1 MTRYI
6 FLLLLSTISF
16 ISSAQKNTP
25 VKGRVFDADTQHT
38 VPGATIVMIN
48 QKDSLDRRGTITD
61 DKGDF
66 LIKVKPGDYQLSI
79 SFIGYKKIQKTI
91 HIDKDALDIGLF
103 KLIENKKMLGEVN
116 IVETLPPTKQKGD
129 TTLFNP
135 DAFKVNPDATAEELI
150 SKMPGFYSIN
160 GKLTAQGQSV
170 KEVLV
175 DGKKFFGKDVNKAL
189 ETLPSDIIKNIEVY
203 EHKSNESK
211 FSGFEDKEKSKTIN
225 IVTKNASKNIRF
237 GSIAGG
243 IGKDEKYAVRAN
255 VSQFSEKTR
264 YTLTGNSKNV
274 NAPLHLSRRRAFRRS
289 ISGNELQANNLGLNF
304 NTKGKKENELS
315 ANYQYSKNDTKS
327 ENRSLRTYTSLP
339 LEKQELSNK
348 SISDNNQANHNFD
361 INWDIKSNPKNQ
373 IMLNSNLSSSDSKAK
388 ISSFSET
395 KLLDE
400 FINSNNNLTSS
411 NNSSTNFNQNFM
423 FSRRLNKKGRTI
435 SVQASYS
442 RDDRRNNGDQKSEI
456 KGQSAKGNQNIN
468 QISNQKTNSNNLRTG
483 LSFNEKL
490 GENSRLSLAYNYSL
504 NTEKTKKTSF
514 NYDTETESYSKLDTL
529 TSNKFKNSTINNS
542 SRISYN
548 YRDKKIGFM
557 LGSDFEFTNLKNDE
571 TFPNKRD
578 LKKDYFS
585 ILPSA
590 SFSYN
595 INKSSMFNIY
605 YRMGTSNPSVQQLQE
620 IINVSNPLFLSMGN
634 SNLKQTQNHNIIL
647 FYTSSNMKNGR
658 FTSINMSV
666 NKANNTVSQRTIVA
680 QSDTLINEKYVLP
693 KGGQFSQPTNL
704 NGQYNISG
712 RITYGI
718 PIKKLKSKLNINT
731 SANYSHNPTLVNNKK
746 SFSNSLSLNQG
757 LKLSS
762 NISEK
767 LDFTISSRTQYSVS
781 RNTNLKS
788 SSSRYFSQTNSLS
801 MYWNFVKNFIIKTN
815 TNFVNKNNIS
825 TNDIENSWLLDI
837 GISSKIFKNK
847 RGEISLVAYDI
858 FNQTSERHHRV
869 SDLYTTDSY
878 SKKLNKFYMLSFTYK
893 IRNSKKT
900 SRRPRHGMSMGNSY
914 HMMN

>member
-6 FLLLLSTISF
+6 FFLLLSTVSF

-38 VPGATIVMIN
+38 VPGATIVMIS

-66 LIKVKPGDYQLSI
+66 LIKVKPGNYQLSI
-79 SFIGYKKIQKTI
+79 SFIGYKKIQKII
-91 HIDKDALDIGLF
+91 HIDKEIQDIGQF
-103 KLIENKKMLGEVN
+103 SLIENKKMLGEIN
-116 IVETLPPTKQKGD
+116 IVETLPPTKQQGD
-129 TTLFNP
+129 TTIFNP

-150 SKMPGFYSIN
+150 SKMPGFYSID

-203 EHKSNESK
+203 EYKSDQSK

-225 IVTKNASKNIRF
+225 IVTKYKGKHMRF
-237 GSIAGG
+237 GTIAGG

-255 VSQFSEKTR
+255 VNQFSEKTR
-264 YTLTGNSKNV
+264 YTLTGNTRNV
-274 NAPLHLSRRRAFRRS
+274 NAPLHISRRRAFRRS
-289 ISGNELQANNLGLNF
+289 ISGNKLQENNLGLNF

-315 ANYQYSKNDTKS
+315 ANYQYSNNDTKS
-327 ENRSLRTYTSLP
+327 ENRSLRTYTSFP
-339 LEKQELSNK
+339 LEGQELSSK
-348 SISDNNQANHNFD
+348 SASDNDQANHNFD

-373 IMLNSNLSSSDSKAK
+373 IMLNSNFTASDSKSK
-388 ISSFSET
+388 STSFSET
-395 KLLDE
+395 KLLDK
-400 FINSNNNLTSS
+400 FINSNKNIASS
-411 NNSSTNFNQNFM
+411 DNSSTNFNQNFM
-423 FSRRLNKKGRTI
+423 FSRSLNKEGRTL

-442 RDDRRNNGDQKSEI
+442 RSDRKDNSEQESEI
-456 KGQSAKGNQNIN
+456 NGQSTKGNQTIDR
-468 QISNQKTNSNNLRTG
+468 ISNSDNNSDNLRTG
-483 LSFNEKL
+483 LSFNEKI
-490 GENSRLSLAYNYSL
+490 GEKGRLSLAYNYSL
-504 NTEKTKKTSF
+504 NTERTKKSSY
-514 NYDTETESYSKLDTL
+514 NYDVETEAYSKFDTL

-548 YRDKKIGFM
+548 YRDKKISFM

-595 INKSSMFNIY
+595 INKRSMFNIY
-605 YRMGTSNPSVQQLQE
+605 YRMGTSNPSAQQLQE
-620 IINVSNPLFLSMGN
+620 IVNISNPLFLSMGN
-634 SNLKQTQNHNIIL
+634 SNLKQTQNHNMML
-647 FYTSSNMKNGR
+647 FYTSSNMKSGR

-666 NKANNTVSQRTIVA
+666 NKANNTISRRTIVA
-680 QSDTLINEKYVLP
+680 ENDTLINEKYVLP

-718 PIKKLKSKLNINT
+718 PVKKLKSKLNINA
-731 SANYSHNPTLVNNKK
+731 SANYTHNPTLVNNKK

-767 LDFTISSRTQYSVS
+767 LDFTVSSQTRYSVS

-788 SSSRYFSQTNSLS
+788 SSSKYFSQTNSLS
-801 MYWNFVKNFIIKTN
+801 MYWNFVKNFILKTN

-858 FNQTSERHHRV
+858 LNQTSERNHRV

-893 IRNSKKT
+893 IRNSNKT
-900 SRRPRHGMSMGNSY
+900 PRRPRHGMNMGTSY